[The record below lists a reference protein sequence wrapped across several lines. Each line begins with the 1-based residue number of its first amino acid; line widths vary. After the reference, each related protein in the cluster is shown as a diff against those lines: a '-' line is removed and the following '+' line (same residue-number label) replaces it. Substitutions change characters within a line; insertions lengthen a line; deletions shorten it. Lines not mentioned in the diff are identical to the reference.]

1 MSLAITALG
10 LNFYLFYSCI
20 ERVQESTFEVI
31 HFCLTY
37 NQSKGDVIIKFLNDL
52 RECCKQ
58 VCQLPDKGK
67 ESKTAALYGMAAQI
81 PDKTIIEDVAHL
93 YLDACYS
100 MPTKA

>member
-1 MSLAITALG
+1 MFLKK
-10 LNFYLFYSCI
+10 NFFFGKILKKIYSPVLFFFFHS
-20 ERVQESTFEVI
+20 I

-67 ESKTAALYGMAAQI
+67 QSKTAALYGMAAQI